1 MGVALLAS
9 GAAPNRRLVTG
20 TVVVYAIAMLVFF
33 FIVPSNLCQRV
44 FLSTDFLL
52 ARNTDILF
60 YREGRTG
67 TAVVTRDRVNNGK
80 TVYINGV
87 SEVPVLYAHQL
98 CFKMIGDLAPML
110 HPKPDEV
117 LMICFGGG
125 IAAGATTQIP
135 EVKHLTI
142 VDLESSVVEAASLL
156 SEENNGLLSNPKSHV
171 VIDDGRNYLMM
182 SHRKWPVIV
191 SDATHP
197 KSGDSWVL
205 YTQEFYGL
213 VREHLTDDGVFV
225 QWVPTQLLRKAEFK
239 IIARTFQSVFP
250 HASLWITH
258 GIDEQ
263 CRSGSYSLLAA
274 TAGPLKIDVAKLRE
288 RLNAEAVRRDL
299 EPFGLH
305 TPAGFLD
312 TFLCAE
318 EALQRWTGEG
328 AVNTDDQPY
337 TQYEGRYAR
346 GAMLNNA
353 DFIEPME
360 DIWPYLTGVGSEQ
373 EAKQLRE
380 ELSLRSRVNR
390 LALQGQLEKAYS
402 VLPDDVR
409 YRRMRHIYEQAPRYI
424 ETLVGMY
431 WNNPQALDFLAR
443 LRSVG
448 PGGVGATAPIYERV
462 VELEPENV
470 RALNIL
476 GVMRINAG
484 RIPEAEEYLKRAVRV
499 APDSTD
505 AHYNLGLCLVKEG
518 KSAEAIAMFRRT
530 LEIHPTSRDARIYL
544 AIVLHDTGSTQEAV
558 AHLRYLLNMNPK
570 DETAISLLAKIE
582 GRGEVHSEQPGAT
595 AKPEPNAAP

>member
-1 MGVALLAS
+1 
-9 GAAPNRRLVTG
+9 
-20 TVVVYAIAMLVFF
+20 MLVFF
-33 FIVPSNLCQRV
+33 FIVPSDLCQRV
-44 FLSTDFLL
+44 FLATDFTL

-67 TAVVTRDRVNNGK
+67 TAIVTRDRVNNCR
-80 TVYINGV
+80 TVYINGI
-87 SEVPVLYAHQL
+87 SEVPALYAHQL

-110 HPKPDEV
+110 HPRPEDV

-125 IAAGATTQIP
+125 IAAGATTQLP
-135 EVKHLTI
+135 EVKSLTI
-142 VDLESSVVEAASLL
+142 VDLESSVVEAAKLL
-156 SEENNGLLSNPKSHV
+156 SEENNGLLGNPRAHV
-171 VIDDGRNYLMM
+171 AIDDGRNYLMM
-182 SHRKWPVIV
+182 SRRRWPVIV

-213 VREHLTDDGVFV
+213 VRERLTDDGVFV
-225 QWVPTQLLRKAEFK
+225 QWVPTQLLRAAEFK
-239 IIARTFQSVFP
+239 IIVRTFQSVFP

-274 TAGPLKIDVAKLRE
+274 TPGPLKIDVARMRD
-288 RLNAEAVRRDL
+288 RLSAEAVSRDL
-299 EPFGLH
+299 EPFGLN

-318 EALQRWTGEG
+318 DKLRRWTGDG
-328 AVNTDDQPY
+328 PVNTDDQPY
-337 TQYEGRYAR
+337 TQFESRYAR
-346 GAMLNNA
+346 GALLSNA

-380 ELSLRSRVNR
+380 ELALRTKVNR

-402 VLPDDVR
+402 MLPDDAR
-409 YRRMRHIYEQAPRYI
+409 YRRMRHIYEQTPRYI

-431 WNNPQALDFLAR
+431 WDNPQALDFMAR
-443 LRSVG
+443 LRSIG

-462 VELEPENV
+462 IELDPKNV
-470 RALNIL
+470 RVLNML

-484 RIPEAEEYLKRAVRV
+484 RVQEAEGYLRRAVRLSPGF
-499 APDSTD
+499 AD
-505 AHYNLGLCLVKEG
+505 AHYNLGLCLMKEG
-518 KSAEAIAMFRRT
+518 QAAEAIAIFRRAV
-530 LEIHPTSRDARIYL
+530 EIRPTFRDARIYL
-544 AIVLHDTGSTQEAV
+544 AIALHKTGGTQEAL
-558 AHLRYLLNMNPK
+558 AHLHYVLNMDPK
-570 DETAISLLAKIE
+570 DETAISLLTKMEGQSKTPIE
-582 GRGEVHSEQPGAT
+582 DKSSQELSPGRPQD
-595 AKPEPNAAP
+595 